1 MTRAE
6 ALNKTKERFT
16 NLLDGK
22 ALPNVS
28 ITEVIL
34 YYETL
39 VAKNAAPTVNRSCG
53 IMNNFREAEI
63 QQYEFDNDEWYGH

>member
-6 ALNKTKERFT
+6 ALKRTREKFT

-22 ALPNVS
+22 VLPNVS
-28 ITEVIL
+28 INQIIL

-39 VAKNAAPTVNRSCG
+39 VSKNVAPAVQSPSN
-53 IMNNFREAEI
+53 IIDNFIEEAIKE
-63 QQYEFDNDEWYGH
+63 YADDDAYWS

>member
-22 ALPNVS
+22 VLPNATVTS
-28 ITEVIL
+28 IIN
-34 YYETL
+34 YYESL
-39 VAKNAAPTVNRSCG
+39 VEKNIAPAVNHSCG
-53 IMNNFREAEI
+53 IMDNFREAAI
-63 QQYEFDNDEWYGH
+63 QQYIDDNDEWYS

>member
-6 ALNKTKERFT
+6 ALKRTRERFT

-22 ALPNVS
+22 VLPNVS
-28 ITEVIL
+28 INQIIL

-39 VAKNAAPTVNRSCG
+39 VSKNVAPAVNLPSN
-53 IMNNFREAEI
+53 IIDNFREEEI
-63 QQYEFDNDEWYGH
+63 KEYEDDDTYWS